1 MSVHIIYY
9 EYECTHHMSITKSTQ
24 NSKHTLGPVVQLS
37 LSPPKLHQGQLIPFV
52 QSFHGLVQPLATKQL
67 PF

>member
-1 MSVHIIYY
+1 MSVHID
-9 EYECTHHMSITKSTQ
+9 EYESTYHMSITNARKD
-24 NSKHTLGPVVQLS
+24 KHTLDPVVQLS

>member
-1 MSVHIIYY
+1 
-9 EYECTHHMSITKSTQ
+9 MSITKQHTKF
-24 NSKHTLGPVVQLS
+24 KHTFGPVVQLS

>member
-1 MSVHIIYY
+1 MNMSVISYVN
-9 EYECTHHMSITKSTQ
+9 THMNT
-24 NSKHTLGPVVQLS
+24 NFRHTLGPVVQLS

-52 QSFHGLVQPLATKQL
+52 QSFHGLVQPDATKQL